1 MATSL
6 YERIGGDAALDAA
19 VDLFYRKVLADPG
32 INHFFDTTDMDEQ
45 RGKQKAFLSMVFGG
59 PNDLPHPRWGLSVS
73 RKVGGAV
80 VRNRWKRLLREAFRL
95 AREQLPVGVDLVV
108 IPRPNAE
115 PTLAGLLESLPRLA
129 AKVATGGPPV
139 PRPKASRPKLPG
151 R

>member
-1 MATSL
+1 M
-6 YERIGGDAALDAA
+6 GD
-19 VDLFYRKVLADPG
+19 
-32 INHFFDTTDMDEQ
+32 Q
-45 RGKQKAFLSMVFGG
+45 RFLSVYRIRRGADFQRAYRRRCTASDDRLLVFGC
-59 PNDLPHPRWGLSVS
+59 PNDLPHPRLGLSVS

-95 AREQLPVGVDLVV
+95 TREKLPVGVDLVV

-139 PRPKASRPKLPG
+139 PRPKASRQKLPD